1 LHVSMTNWSIAK
13 YNLTKIILA
22 LISKR
27 SESGLGYRARF
38 RTMIRIQMQ
47 TNLDRKTID
56 KFKVERCLLAQD
68 LIICDVNAD
77 GAEELVVSLTD
88 RVVRNYRW

>member
-1 LHVSMTNWSIAK
+1 LV
-13 YNLTKIILA
+13 
-22 LISKR
+22 
-27 SESGLGYRARF
+27 
-38 RTMIRIQMQ
+38 
-47 TNLDRKTID
+47 
-56 KFKVERCLLAQD
+56 QD